1 MNVPNIATNSTEAD
15 LCDNDGMDY
24 VLENM
29 HNELVE
35 KAKTFYLPVKVESW
49 DVVVDTCNHVDS
61 VAFVVVL

>member
-1 MNVPNIATNSTEAD
+1 
-15 LCDNDGMDY
+15 MDY

-49 DVVVDTCNHVDS
+49 DAVVDTCNHVDS